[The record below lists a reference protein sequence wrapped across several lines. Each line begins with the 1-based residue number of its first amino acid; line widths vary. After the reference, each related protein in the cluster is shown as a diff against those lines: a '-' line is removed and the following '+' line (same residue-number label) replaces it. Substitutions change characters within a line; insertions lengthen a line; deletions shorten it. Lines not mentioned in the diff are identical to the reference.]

1 MIKTIEDWFRT
12 LIVPQKNLGGSP
24 ICPFAKGA
32 IENAQFQVVETTLA
46 TVQHQIQDCDIIK
59 YKVVIFTLQDYSK
72 YTVENL
78 QEETLR
84 LNKIFMLENK
94 VVLDNDPRTPFH
106 LNEVRTTYPNC
117 YLWIVQDLE
126 DLNKKS
132 ARLFEYSTYYKYWT
146 QKQIDEVVT
155 WRNPT

>member
-1 MIKTIEDWFRT
+1 MIRTIEDWFQT

-24 ICPFAKGA
+24 ICPFARGA
-32 IENAQFQVVETTLA
+32 IENIQFKIEEATLTTI
-46 TVQHQIQDCDIIK
+46 QEQIKDCDIVK
-59 YKVVIFTLQDYSK
+59 YKVVIFTLQDYTK

-78 QEETLR
+78 QQETLR
-84 LNKIFMLENK
+84 LNKLFIPKNK

-106 LNEVRTTYPNC
+106 LNEVETTYPNS

-146 QKQIDEVVT
+146 QEQINEVVS